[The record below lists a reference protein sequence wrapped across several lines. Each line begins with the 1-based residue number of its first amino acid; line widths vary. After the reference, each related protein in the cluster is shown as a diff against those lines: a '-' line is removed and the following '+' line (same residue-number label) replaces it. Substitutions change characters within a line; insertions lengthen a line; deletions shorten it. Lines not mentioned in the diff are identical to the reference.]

1 MLDLSIASSGGD
13 AQSGASPEQAPV
25 PTTVRLVDLLHKPPQ
40 QKETEQAFVII
51 VSGQTHRLERPTSD
65 LYSSSRFGFFYG
77 SFLEDSQLCFS
88 MGRGSLSEVSGT

>member
-40 QKETEQAFVII
+40 QRETEQAFVII

-65 LYSSSRFGFFYG
+65 LCSSSSRAFFFLWELFGRQPAVLFYG
-77 SFLEDSQLCFS
+77 QREF
-88 MGRGSLSEVSGT
+88 V